1 MEQLRKFN
9 KNKVLA
15 QTTLLVGGPPRHQNK
30 WGKQALH
37 RRLLG
42 TGSLRNPSPLQA
54 HFHNKLLLM
63 RNTNLASDF
72 LISFSC
78 VEISSSCFFDG
89 WSKFFVLVL
98 VPIDDVDNIDS
109 SF

>member
-54 HFHNKLLLM
+54 HFHNKLPLM